1 MSSYSPSYMGD
12 LMAKIQAE
20 RVDIELGYPAILWV
34 ILLTTGYVII
44 SGATMTKFK
53 ECEEA
58 KKSGHYKSLDSLLSH
73 TMTIAITIPVAFFL
87 AKQFNK
93 DVALWSL
100 FYGVMGLIGSAVAL
114 DIARKCKKEGEDAEA
129 EQTIA
134 AIGVAVYGAAL
145 IGAVVYLN
153 WRRKAKL
160 N

>member
-1 MSSYSPSYMGD
+1 MSYSPSYTGD
-12 LMAKIQAE
+12 LVARIQSGRLDLE
-20 RVDIELGYPAILWV
+20 MGYSGILLV
-34 ILLTTGYVII
+34 ILLATGYVII

-58 KKSGHYKSLDSLLSH
+58 KKSGHYKSLESLLSH
-73 TMTIAITIPVAFFL
+73 TMTIAITIPVAFL
-87 AKQFNK
+87 LGKYFNK
-93 DVALWSL
+93 DVSLWTL

-114 DIARKCKKEGEDAEA
+114 DIARKCKKEGEDAED

-153 WRRKAKL
+153 WRRKAKW